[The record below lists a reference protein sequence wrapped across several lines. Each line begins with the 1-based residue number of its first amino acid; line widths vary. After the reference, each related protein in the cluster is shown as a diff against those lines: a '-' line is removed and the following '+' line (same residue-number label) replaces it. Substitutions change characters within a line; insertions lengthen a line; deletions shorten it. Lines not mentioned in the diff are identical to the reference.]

1 MGAKPKRDGAGLSGA
16 LNQTDQRDQTNKTDK
31 QILIADG
38 ELRYASYS
46 TDWPCR
52 KSACSSARKNC

>member
-46 TDWPCR
+46 TD
-52 KSACSSARKNC
+52 